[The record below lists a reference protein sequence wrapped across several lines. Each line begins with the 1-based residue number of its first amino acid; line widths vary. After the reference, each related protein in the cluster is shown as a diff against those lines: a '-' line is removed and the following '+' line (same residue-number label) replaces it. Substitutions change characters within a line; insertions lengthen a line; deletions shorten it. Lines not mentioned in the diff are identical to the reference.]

1 VGVRLDFVRIGSD
14 GEGLSAEIGVAVFKP
29 RGELIGNCK
38 LGAGTGCPAIFDGRG
53 YITLEALDL
62 PADWDLDAAFAYGVR
77 LILDGVEA
85 ALRRHNREKNAH
97 IVVGKRSGSMRTK
110 LEQRP

>member
-1 VGVRLDFVRIGSD
+1 MGRFLHYLKTHWLRLN
-14 GEGLSAEIGVAVFKP
+14 AAV
-29 RGELIGNCK
+29 LIV
-38 LGAGTGCPAIFDGRG
+38 L
-53 YITLEALDL
+53 
-62 PADWDLDAAFAYGVR
+62 AAFAYGVR

-97 IVVGKRSGSMRTK
+97 MVVGKRSGSMRTK